1 MNIRIN
7 EVLTTITELLTT
19 PAAVDKKTVIP
30 NVGFISCASAVNIRH
45 VPFHDPCVI
54 LVLSGRKTL
63 YEGAQ
68 AVTAQAGEVLTVP
81 APASF
86 YLRNEPDRHSRKY
99 RALIIPFSIEQLE
112 RVGNMHNFDHE
123 WQRQQIRILHFT
135 HDTEFLSAIQH
146 YLEPNEQPSLIN
158 HRLMEVLLI
167 LINKNPQLLSYILSQ
182 QSWSRRV
189 RSIMATDLT
198 VVWDI
203 AGVCARLATTESTL
217 RRRLKNE
224 NTGFREILSELRLS
238 FALMQLLQTT
248 LPINKIAFDC
258 GYQSVSHFS
267 SNFHK
272 RFGLPP
278 RELRAAM
285 NESEQNLTVSEQPC
299 LT

>member
-86 YLRNEPDRHSRKY
+86 DLRNEPDRHSRKY

-135 HDTEFLSAIQH
+135 HDTAFLSAIQH

-158 HRLMEVLLI
+158 HRLMEVLQI
-167 LINKNPQLLSYILSQ
+167 
-182 QSWSRRV
+182 
-189 RSIMATDLT
+189 
-198 VVWDI
+198 
-203 AGVCARLATTESTL
+203 G
-217 RRRLKNE
+217 
-224 NTGFREILSELRLS
+224 
-238 FALMQLLQTT
+238 
-248 LPINKIAFDC
+248 
-258 GYQSVSHFS
+258 
-267 SNFHK
+267 
-272 RFGLPP
+272 
-278 RELRAAM
+278 RAH
-285 NESEQNLTVSEQPC
+285 V
-299 LT
+299 